1 MIRKSLSLLDGK
13 EFIEIII
20 PCLSEV
26 VDRYS
31 VLIPKPTRQTM
42 TLRLGGLKQ
51 DKELSEIQRCELKR
65 ITDKLLLT
73 VM

>member
-1 MIRKSLSLLDGK
+1 MSLLEGK
-13 EFIEIII
+13 EFIEILI

-31 VLIPKPTRQTM
+31 VLMSKQTRQN
-42 TLRLGGLKQ
+42 LAGRLSNLKQ
-51 DKELSEIQRCELKR
+51 DKDLSEIQRCELKR
-65 ITDKLLLT
+65 ITDRLYLT